1 MILRIIGFTNHRILC
16 GCARNRNF
24 ANQATAEA
32 ACIQGHPY
40 TPLSKVRYRTDDW
53 ISDKYHSV
61 NCQLKYA
68 KSRLQENHLL
78 KDDWA
83 IEK

>member
-1 MILRIIGFTNHRILC
+1 MYPRT
-16 GCARNRNF
+16 
-24 ANQATAEA
+24 T
-32 ACIQGHPY
+32 
-40 TPLSKVRYRTDDW
+40 LSKVRYRTDNQ
-53 ISDKYHSV
+53 ISAKYHSI

-68 KSRLQENHLL
+68 KSRLQENPLL

>member
-1 MILRIIGFTNHRILC
+1 MDPKTTLF
-16 GCARNRNF
+16 
-24 ANQATAEA
+24 
-32 ACIQGHPY
+32 
-40 TPLSKVRYRTDDW
+40 KVRYRTDDW

-68 KSRLQENHLL
+68 KSKLQENHLL